1 MGAETFRATAA
12 PSQASQRHE
21 YLDLRSDGAS
31 QIPPPPRLPIGR
43 CSRAVRGDASEQPL
57 PVTHSDM
64 TMEPCLILNQST
76 VCAEDSSGN
85 RSEEHTSE
93 LQSLMRI
100 SYAVFCLKKKKQT
113 IHTEH
118 NTTNSEYQ

>member
-57 PVTHSDM
+57 PVTHSGM

-85 RSEEHTSE
+85 ARWRSASRNQATSHH
-93 LQSLMRI
+93 
-100 SYAVFCLKKKKQT
+100 SYGLDNVEGNKIGRASCRERVCQ
-113 IHTEH
+113 
-118 NTTNSEYQ
+118 YV

>member
-57 PVTHSDM
+57 PVTHSGM

-85 RSEEHTSE
+85 ARWRRSEEHTSE

-100 SYAVFCLKKKKQT
+100 SYAGFCLTTKK
-113 IHTEH
+113 EH
-118 NTTNSEYQ
+118 I